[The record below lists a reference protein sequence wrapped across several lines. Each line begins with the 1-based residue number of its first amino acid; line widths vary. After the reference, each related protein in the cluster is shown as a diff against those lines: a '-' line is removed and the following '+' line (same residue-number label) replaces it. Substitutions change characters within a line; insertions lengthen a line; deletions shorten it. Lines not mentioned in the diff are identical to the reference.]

1 MIIEVFRVEGNKI
14 ALNKHKLTVR
24 FYTDVEKTSYEDRE
38 LYLNDEELTEWKTQL
53 IPKHQLYELVSEE
66 ELDTPEYAWMEGIEI
81 NPETDRVKQIEQ
93 IASYGS
99 LEAYQASL
107 QETRDEYLLDL
118 EYRISA
124 MELGLNE

>member
-1 MIIEVFRVEGNKI
+1 MKLLDNFVLKDGKI
-14 ALNKHKLTVR
+14 HLNKYEFVIRH
-24 FYTDVEKTSYEDRE
+24 YKTTAKEEYIDRYYYVDE
-38 LYLNDEELTEWKTQL
+38 AGAEELETQR
-53 IPKHQLYELVSEE
+53 IPKHQLLKLISKTELNNEQ
-66 ELDTPEYAWMEGIEI
+66 YAYMEGIALKTQDFNKEMA
-81 NPETDRVKQIEQ
+81 E